1 MKSSRIA
8 QIYARAIYQSAA
20 DAGILSQVAEDL
32 RLVSETWQTSPEFRQ
47 FLQHPELSADAK
59 KMAVRRIFAD
69 RIHPVTANFLDVL
82 LDRGRESAIGGIA
95 GDFQQ
100 LWDQARGIAHA
111 MVETAAPL
119 SAEDTA
125 QLVKKL
131 SRVTG
136 QTVVVETR
144 TNPALLGGIVVRI
157 GDRVFDASLVRQ
169 LARLGGRLRGA

>member
-8 QIYARAIYQSAA
+8 QIYARAVYELAA
-20 DAGILSQVAEDL
+20 DSDILSQVAEDL
-32 RLVSETWQTSPEFRQ
+32 RLVSDTWHASPEFRQ

-59 KMAVRRIFAD
+59 KLAVRRIFSD
-69 RIHPVTANFLDVL
+69 RIHPVTSNFLDVL
-82 LDRGRESAIGGIA
+82 LDRGRESAISEIA
-95 GDFQQ
+95 GDFQA

-111 MVETAAPL
+111 MVETATPL

-125 QLVKKL
+125 QLIKTL

-157 GDRVFDASLVRQ
+157 GDRVFDGSLVRQ